1 MTFNSLHHCGVH
13 KSNLVV
19 ICDISKYF
27 VDIFIIII
35 IIIIIIVI
43 HLIRRR

>member
-35 IIIIIIVI
+35 IITIVII